1 MNRKS
6 LLIIIT
12 MVTGLS
18 VWAQSVGLEASPVSI
33 SSAPLNARYHR
44 PAGAFF
50 THITAV
56 DGVAQYNQ
64 VSDEFIM
71 LKPYSDYTFHAL
83 ADGIGPDAQFLW
95 RCYDDFGWEI
105 YECNTRDLTVNNG
118 PCRQQTPSLRV
129 RDGSATSSF
138 EWYNPSLGWAQVICP
153 IMMVTAVNP
162 SQVTDQEG
170 VVENLLSSKSP
181 ARHSF
186 NDHRLFATLDGL
198 RPYGNNAQGWWL
210 GKNASHVDGIA
221 QAFERPTHPYLLKK
235 VCLMID
241 GSAVVTGDVSLT
253 CKVYRLDEIPA
264 YHASEPVSL
273 PEVPGELIAIG
284 KGTVS
289 PATITQKNGLV
300 EFRLYSC
307 DPSDPGS
314 AQLCQPTVEYPILVV
329 VDGYNDPEAAGLVD
343 FTARASSNMLSDE
356 GYGELAYVK
365 YPMTDDE
372 GNFSGNYEWRGLNH
386 LLDDGRE
393 MMTGLSIYIVADHPY
408 LRFLTEDESGEYQFD
423 AQGGL
428 LQRQYGDETSSG
440 IQFLSWLPS
449 EDEGWSM
456 SCDGDD
462 LPDWLEIELTDVA
475 EDVDHYIV
483 NARVTAQPLPKGVA
497 YREAVVRFSY
507 PGTYLDYKF
516 IQGEKSYIPCGPS
529 ADGEINIADLNY
541 LINLVLNDMYDDC
554 YDVNSDGE
562 LNLSDVNALIDVIL
576 SW

>member
-1 MNRKS
+1 MNRKF
-6 LLIIIT
+6 LLIIIA

-18 VWAQSVGLEASPVSI
+18 AWAQSVGLEASPVSI

-83 ADGIGPDAQFLW
+83 ADDIGPDAQFRW
-95 RCYDDFGWEI
+95 RCYDDNGWMI
-105 YECNTRDLTVNNG
+105 YECDTRDLTVNNE
-118 PCRQQTPSLRV
+118 PCRQQTPRLSV
-129 RDGSATSSF
+129 WDGSASSGF
-138 EWYNPSLGWAQVICP
+138 QWYNPSYGWAQVICP

-170 VVENLLSSKSP
+170 VVEYLLSSKSP
-181 ARHSF
+181 APHGF
-186 NDHRLFATLDGL
+186 NDDRLFASLDGL

-221 QAFERPTHPYLLKK
+221 QAFEKPTHPYLLKK
-235 VCLMID
+235 VCLMVD
-241 GSAVVTGDVSLT
+241 SSAVVTGDVTLT

-284 KGTVS
+284 KGAVTPGTV
-289 PATITQKNGLV
+289 TQKNGLV
-300 EFRLYSC
+300 EFLLYTA
-307 DPSDPGS
+307 DPSDPES
-314 AQLCQPTVEYPILVV
+314 NQVYQPTVEDPILVV

-343 FTARASSNMLSDE
+343 FTARVSSNILKDE

-365 YPMTDDE
+365 YPLTDDE
-372 GNFSGNYEWRGLNH
+372 GDFCGNYEWRGLNH

-428 LQRQYGDETSSG
+428 LQRQYGNETSSG
-440 IQFLSWLPS
+440 IFFHAWTPSVNGEWTVAGIGGDEVPNWL
-449 EDEGWSM
+449 D
-456 SCDGDD
+456 
-462 LPDWLEIELTDVA
+462 IELIDNELDGEFNHVVCA
-475 EDVDHYIV
+475 Q
-483 NARVTAQPLPKGVA
+483 ASAQPLPPGTN
-497 YREAVVRFSY
+497 YREAVVRFSI
-507 PGTYLDYKF
+507 PGAYLDYTFKQGNNTSLTELADNADVMPVGF
-516 IQGEKSYIPCGPS
+516 YDIMGRRLQGIQKGITIVKMSNGTVRK
-529 ADGEINIADLNY
+529 L
-541 LINLVLNDMYDDC
+541 
-554 YDVNSDGE
+554 
-562 LNLSDVNALIDVIL
+562 LSK
-576 SW
+576 